1 MLTDSSI
8 CPLQM
13 NAEKAAAGLKA
24 TLEFRSE
31 FRVDSAEAELKES
44 GVMDNVIHHWCCAL
58 GPAAPDGSPILYWHA
73 AKLDAQALFE
83 HVDEAQFTQFF
94 CCWMERGLAAQRASI
109 RRGLKPAGV
118 IEIYDLSGVSLYAL
132 SSAGTRMF
140 GRVLG
145 LGQQHY
151 PENLTKG
158 YLINAPWFFARGYD
172 MVKPMLN
179 ASTVEQLEIFSD
191 DAADALRHLMDQ
203 EALSRLSS
211 PDAIADSFASEVL
224 AQP

>member
-1 MLTDSSI
+1 MD
-8 CPLQM
+8 
-13 NAEKAAAGLKA
+13 ADKAAAGIHA
-24 TLEFRSE
+24 TLAFRAK
-31 FRVDSAEAELKES
+31 FRVESAEAELKES
-44 GVMDNVIHHWCCAL
+44 GVMDRIVPHWCCAL
-58 GPAAPDGSPILYWHA
+58 GSTAPDGSPVLYWHA
-73 AKLDAQALFE
+73 AKLDAQAMFK
-83 HVDEAQFTQFF
+83 HVDESQFTQFF
-94 CCWMERGLAAQRASI
+94 CFWMERGLAAQRASI

-132 SSAGTRMF
+132 GSASTRMF

-158 YLINAPWFFARGYD
+158 YLINAPWFFTRGYD

-191 DAADALRHLMDQ
+191 DAADALRELMDS
-203 EALSRLSS
+203 EDLRRLRS
-211 PDAIADSFASEVL
+211 PEMIASSFASE
-224 AQP
+224 P